1 MTQHH
6 DPVHPDE
13 GDEPDFAA
21 LTADDDAYVTAL
33 LAGLPAVAM
42 PADVAARLDAALA
55 EAALAGPTDPEAD
68 PEAEAEV
75 PTAAAATVVPITSA
89 RSSRWRDPRI
99 LKVAAA
105 VVLVLAGGGLAIKV
119 LSGGSS
125 SSEGSTTAAAGGAPR
140 ADQLSVNSAHAYT
153 ADSLATDVRALVA
166 GSLPKAFTTGQDS
179 AAGGT
184 LQPRPTGTGAVST
197 PNPGYSANLDKPL
210 QELTSSVDTLAPCIA
225 ALEEGITAV
234 TPFAIDAGTYDG
246 RPALIVVLPNKED
259 AKSYD
264 VFVVGAKCG
273 QGNDADFIAYKRVP
287 RG

>member
-13 GDEPDFAA
+13 GDIEA
-21 LTADDDAYVTAL
+21 LSGDDDAYVSAL
-33 LAGLPAVAM
+33 LAGLPAVVM
-42 PADVAARLDAALA
+42 PAEVAARLDAALA
-55 EAALAGPTDPEAD
+55 EAALTGPTDPEAD
-68 PEAEAEV
+68 PEADVRA
-75 PTAAAATVVPITSA
+75 AAAATVVPITSA

-105 VVLVLAGGGLAIKV
+105 VVLVLGGGGLAIKAI
-119 LSGGSS
+119 SASS
-125 SSEGSTTAAAGGAPR
+125 SSTSTAASAGGAPR
-140 ADQLSVNSAHAYT
+140 AAAQLSVNSAHAYT
-153 ADSLATDVRALVA
+153 AGSLASDVRALVA
-166 GSLPKAFTTGQDS
+166 GSLPKAPTTGQDS
-179 AAGGT
+179 AAGST
-184 LQPRPTGTGAVST
+184 LEPRPTVSGAVDS
-197 PNPGYSANLDKPL
+197 PNPGYGTTVTQPL
-210 QELTSSVDTLAPCIA
+210 KELTATVDTLAPCIA

-259 AKSYD
+259 AAYYD

-287 RG
+287 RS

>member
-13 GDEPDFAA
+13 GDEADNEA
-21 LTADDDAYVTAL
+21 LSGEDDAYVTAL

-55 EAALAGPTDPEAD
+55 EAALAP
-68 PEAEAEV
+68 V
-75 PTAAAATVVPITSA
+75 AAATVVPIASA
-89 RSSRWRDPRI
+89 RTARWRDPRI
-99 LKVAAA
+99 LKAAAA
-105 VVLVLAGGGLAIKV
+105 VVLVLGGGGLAVKMIT
-119 LSGGSS
+119 SGGN
-125 SSEGSTTAAAGGAPR
+125 EGSTTAAAGGAPR
-140 ADQLSVNSAHAYT
+140 AERLSANSAHAYT
-153 ADSLATDVRALVA
+153 ADSLAADVRALVA
-166 GSLPKAFTTGQDS
+166 GTLPKASTTGQDS

-184 LQPRPTGTGAVST
+184 LQPHPTGSGAVSI
-197 PNPGYSANLDKPL
+197 PNPGYTANLDKPL
-210 QELTSSVDTLAPCIA
+210 QELTSTVDTLAPCIA

-234 TPFAIDAGTYDG
+234 TPYAIDAGTYDG

-264 VFVVGAKCG
+264 VFVVGARCG
-273 QGNDADFIAYKRVP
+273 QGNDADFITYKRVP